1 MPGSP
6 TFERFTERA
15 RQVCVLAASEA
26 RGLRHNYVGAE
37 HILLGLIAENEGIA
51 ARVLEDF
58 DVVLSNTR
66 EEVERIVGR
75 GEQVTDGAIPYTPRG
90 KKILELALREALS
103 LGHNYI
109 GTEHIL
115 LGLVRE
121 GDSVAMAILIEFLGE
136 DASNKIRNEVIR
148 ALSGPGSRRK
158 EAAPEPDQEPSKL
171 DPHAELS
178 KALRGLGRAIEA
190 TPEFRSLVR
199 IAKWF
204 DEKIT

>member
-1 MPGSP
+1 MPSSP

-75 GEQVTDGAIPYTPRG
+75 GEQVTDDAIPYTPRG

-121 GDSVAMAILIEFLGE
+121 GDSVAMVILVEFLGE

-148 ALSGPGSRRK
+148 ALPGPGSRRK
-158 EAAPEPDQEPSKL
+158 EAAPEPD
-171 DPHAELS
+171 PHAELS
-178 KALRGLGRAIEA
+178 KALKELGHAIEA